1 MGDGRSFDVICFDAF
16 PGVEQYRSYRA
27 ALAADPACSLLVD
40 PARTDG
46 YSVAVDA
53 PLDRITMR

>member
-1 MGDGRSFDVICFDAF
+1 VICFDAF

-27 ALAADPACSLLVD
+27 ALAADPACALLVD